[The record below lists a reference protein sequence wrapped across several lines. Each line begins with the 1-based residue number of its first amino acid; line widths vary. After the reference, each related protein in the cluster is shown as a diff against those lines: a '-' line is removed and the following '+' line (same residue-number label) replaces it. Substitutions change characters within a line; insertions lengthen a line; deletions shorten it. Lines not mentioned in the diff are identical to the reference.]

1 MLRRQH
7 RIAFSLVINNWSKQ
21 YIQNIDQVT
30 YTDLKDEFQQRNLLL
45 RIYDNNENLYENRH
59 KAVIIEPY

>member
-1 MLRRQH
+1 MLRCQH

-21 YIQNIDQVT
+21 YIQNIDHVT